1 MHKACSINV
10 DDKDYIRDTGI
21 DENIILKGILEKEIQ
36 LAQPRVQLWTLV
48 NMVINIHA
56 KVWNFFTS

>member
-1 MHKACSINV
+1 MI
-10 DDKDYIRDTGI
+10 KDYFRDTGI
-21 DENIILKGILEKEIQ
+21 DGNIILKGILEKEIQ

-56 KVWNFFTS
+56 KVWNFFTN